1 MKKLFRIVS
10 LFMIFTILI
19 TSFSIE
25 NVYATGTNSEDR
37 NVLEENRF
45 EQQTGESTI
54 ESENTVENE
63 DAANNLE
70 NDESKSNLSST
81 HEKENTLKLKKIYIN
96 QAEQAVGEQQNII
109 VALEDNNI
117 KQLELL
123 VENENGEQ
131 IKLSQ
136 IKNIDNVYLFQN
148 NFERGTYHISGVYA
162 FYDGQSCYFS
172 AKDLEINAYFS
183 VGEVCEEQKSK
194 HIEMQSAIENEN
206 SEDAIE
212 TSVITIDENGDTS
225 TQDSIA
231 EAMEEIGVEK

>member
-25 NVYATGTNSEDR
+25 NVYATGTNSEDS

-63 DAANNLE
+63 DTANNLE

-81 HEKENTLKLKKIYIN
+81 HGKENTLKLKKIYIN

>member
-19 TSFSIE
+19 TFFSIE
-25 NVYATGTNSEDR
+25 NVYATGTNSEDS
-37 NVLEENRF
+37 NVLEKNRF

-81 HEKENTLKLKKIYIN
+81 HGKENALKLKKIYIN